1 MFKLAYESHHA
12 NLMIEKSVRRLLL
25 FFVILSEIIN
35 YNLTKKIYIIFT
47 SQNKY
52 MLMNLSH
59 ILDIKEK

>member
-1 MFKLAYESHHA
+1 
-12 NLMIEKSVRRLLL
+12 MIEKSVRRLLL